1 MWFGFFQT
9 TFKNIL
15 LIDKMIIKC
24 EFCKHKFTTKSILK
38 THQKNS
44 KYCLDIQGKN
54 QSNKFECKCCHKL
67 YTQKID
73 LQRHQLI
80 CSGLKIHYI
89 VVEKDN
95 KINQLEHKIQE
106 QKDQIQGLQD
116 KLHEALLKSI
126 SSDYNEPIIEIEEDD
141 SDSDPDNKEDETY
154 HLTPLDL
161 GKNYNIKH
169 RDEDGFINVTDLCNA
184 GGKQFNDWKRLQKT
198 TAFLKVLSKQT
209 GNPVGTLI
217 NTEQTS
223 NTNKTTWVHPQVSI
237 NIAQW
242 ISPKFDVMVSAWVY
256 EVMMSGKVDISN
268 TKTYRQL
275 QSENKNKSIKI
286 QYLTKKYVK
295 SQPRVQYK
303 EHNVIY
309 ILTTKNLK
317 KERRYILGKAVNLTN
332 RLSTYNKSD
341 EHEVVFYQECPDED
355 KMGLVENMVFSKLQE
370 YREQANRERFI
381 LPEGG
386 DIEMFSGAIKK
397 CVEFVK

>member
-1 MWFGFFQT
+1 MDEIECEYC
-9 TFKNIL
+9 KNIFGSKKSL
-15 LIDKMIIKC
+15 TTH
-24 EFCKHKFTTKSILK
+24 HKSA
-38 THQKNS
+38 
-44 KYCLDIQGKN
+44 KYCLSKRGKTTIYVCL
-54 QSNKFECKCCHKL
+54 SC
-67 YTQKID
+67 
-73 LQRHQLI
+73 
-80 CSGLKIHYI
+80 
-89 VVEKDN
+89 N
-95 KINQLEHKIQE
+95 KILSTEHRLQTHYNSCVKYQQKEIRKELNKDYEILRMQLEL
-106 QKDQIQGLQD
+106 KDELLD
-116 KLHEALLKSI
+116 KKDEHIKELESKLENIALKAV
-126 SSDYNEPIIEIEEDD
+126 SSRYEEPVIEIEIEEDD
-141 SDSDPDNKEDETY
+141 SDSNSESDHKEDETY

-169 RDEDGFINVTDLCNA
+169 RDEDGFINVTDLCKA
-184 GGKQFNDWKRLQKT
+184 GDKSFKAWKRLQKT
-198 TAFLKVLSKQT
+198 TAFLKVLSGK
-209 GNPVGTLI
+209 VLI
-217 NTEQTS
+217 HTSKLISTEQTS
-223 NTNKTTWVHPQVSI
+223 NTNKTTWVHPQVAI

-275 QSENKNKSIKI
+275 QSENKDQSIKI

-341 EHEVVFYQECPDED
+341 EHEVVFYQECPDEET
-355 KMGLVENMVFSKLQE
+355 MGMVETMVFQKLKE

-381 LPEGG
+381 LPKEDKIEIFS
-386 DIEMFSGAIKK
+386 DIIKK
-397 CVEFVK
+397 CLEFLK